1 MKIVI
6 LSFLL
11 SLSFTI
17 YAQKECEYSTN
28 ITDSLGN
35 YKTTKD
41 YLLSEKK
48 FGNNSEFVFISL
60 VNAEGQPAVS
70 LQIIQKS
77 NEFITADCFDKN
89 SKIYLQ
95 LFNGK
100 IITLYHLDAE
110 NCGNLLVDDKNN
122 YNRVLTGYFL
132 FPKGYTESL
141 IASKMSLMRIKFSTN
156 TKDIILK
163 DSFVSEMDNKTYYP
177 ENYFI
182 DYLKCIE

>member
-1 MKIVI
+1 MKIII
-6 LSFLL
+6 LSILL
-11 SLSFTI
+11 SISFTN

-28 ITDSLGN
+28 VTDSLGN
-35 YKTTKD
+35 YKATKD
-41 YLLSEKK
+41 YLLSEKV
-48 FGNNSEFVFISL
+48 FGKSSEFVFISL

-77 NEFITADCFDKN
+77 NAFITAECFDKN

-100 IITLYHLDAE
+100 VITLYHLDTE
-110 NCGNLLVDDKNN
+110 NCGNMVIDDKNN

-141 IASKMSLMRIKFSTN
+141 VSSKISLMRIKFSTN

-163 DSFVSEMDNKTYYP
+163 DSFLAELDGKMYFP

>member
-1 MKIVI
+1 MKIII

-11 SLSFTI
+11 SLSFTVS
-17 YAQKECEYSTN
+17 AQKECEYSTN

-35 YKTTKD
+35 YKATKD

-48 FGNNSEFVFISL
+48 FGNNSEFVFVSL
-60 VNAEGQPAVS
+60 VNAEGQPALS

-77 NEFITADCFDKN
+77 NEFISADCFDKN

-100 IITLYHLDAE
+100 IITLYHLDTE
-110 NCGNLLVDDKNN
+110 NCGNMVLDDQKN

-141 IASKMSLMRIKFSTN
+141 VASKISLMRIKFSTS

-163 DSFVSEMDNKTYYP
+163 DSFVAEMDNNTYYP